1 MTRQVNVIAAS
12 TITPKRVEWLDE
24 QRVPLGKLT
33 VIAGRP
39 GLGKSLWTNH
49 LAACV
54 TNGCLRGDL
63 THTPSRVLLAS
74 AEDDPEDTIVPRLMA
89 HRADLALV
97 GLLNLTHTDET
108 GAIVPGSTCRAASS
122 TPTRSAFSPS
132 TRLSSSSTRPSKV
145 RITHWTGRCS

>member
-1 MTRQVNVIAAS
+1 M
-12 TITPKRVEWLDE
+12 
-24 QRVPLGKLT
+24 
-33 VIAGRP
+33 
-39 GLGKSLWTNH
+39 
-49 LAACV
+49 
-54 TNGCLRGDL
+54 
-63 THTPSRVLLAS
+63 HTPSRALMAS

>member
-1 MTRQVNVIAAS
+1 MTTRQVNVIAAN

-54 TNGCLRGDL
+54 TNGYLRGDL
-63 THTPSRVLLAS
+63 
-74 AEDDPEDTIVPRLMA
+74 IA
-89 HRADLALV
+89 HAVARAH
-97 GLLNLTHTDET
+97 GE
-108 GAIVPGSTCRAASS
+108 R
-122 TPTRSAFSPS
+122 
-132 TRLSSSSTRPSKV
+132 
-145 RITHWTGRCS
+145 